1 VTPLLAQATPA
12 VELRPVLPELILVGM
27 GIVLL
32 LGVVI
37 SRRGEAAAL
46 LLLGLAGVVAAAAAA
61 VGLWD
66 WDGDLTVLGGAVA
79 VDRFGVAVRLI
90 ILGVTAIGMVLGYH
104 YFERSGETRSEFY
117 PLMLFAASGMT
128 LFAVSA
134 DLITAFLALE
144 ILSLSL
150 YVLTGFSNRLGSI
163 EGAMKY
169 FLLGAFSS
177 AFFLFGVAMAYGAS
191 GSTGLADISNALAG
205 PPRSRRSRRSCAC
218 STSRSSP

>member
-1 VTPLLAQATPA
+1 MTPVLAQSTPA
-12 VELRPVLPELILVGM
+12 VELRPILPELILVST
-27 GIVLL
+27 GIALL
-32 LGVVI
+32 LGAVI
-37 SRRGEAAAL
+37 ARRAEAVTL
-46 LLLGLAGVVAAAAAA
+46 LLLGLAGVVAAGVAA

-79 VDRFGVAVRLI
+79 VDRFGVVVRLI
-90 ILGVTAIGMVLGYH
+90 ILAVTAIGMVLGYH

-150 YVLTGFSNRLGSI
+150 YVLTGLSNRLGSI

-177 AFFLFGVAMAYGAS
+177 AVLLYGISLIYGAL
-191 GSTGLADISNALAG
+191 GTTNLIAIGEILARGEGTGKIGRAHV
-205 PPRSRRSRRSCAC
+205 
-218 STSRSSP
+218 